1 MKKALILMQ
10 MLLLGSSLLTACGGK
25 PSPVLNGYIEADT
38 IRLASPVGG
47 RLIALPLARG
57 QDAQAGAVAFT
68 LEQDSEK
75 AAVAEAAARASQAEA
90 QAADLQTGQRPQE
103 LAVHEANLR
112 AARASLLQAEAELQR
127 QSALADKGY
136 APATTL
142 DALRARRDTA
152 AAEVAQ
158 MRARLASARLGAREL
173 GQQAATSGAQAARE
187 QLAQRLWLLSQKT
200 IRIPVSGRIE
210 EHYYRVGEWVPA
222 GSPVL
227 SLLAP
232 AAIKARFY
240 IPETRLAALP
250 VGAPVLLSCDNCGQP
265 VPATIRF
272 VAREA
277 EFTPPV
283 IYNKDNRSRLVWLAE
298 AVPSPADAL
307 RLRPGQPVDV
317 IPVNPAPRQG
327 PAHE

>member
-1 MKKALILMQ
+1 MKKALMLMLGGG
-10 MLLLGSSLLTACGGK
+10 LLASCGGDA
-25 PSPVLNGYIEADT
+25 PPTLNGYIEADS
-38 IRLASPVGG
+38 IRLASPVSG

-57 QDAQAGAVAFT
+57 QNVQAGEVAFI
-68 LEQDSEK
+68 LEQDNEK
-75 AAVAEAAARASQAEA
+75 AAVSEAAARVSQAEA
-90 QAADLQTGQRPQE
+90 QAADLQSGQRPQE

-112 AARASLLQAEAELQR
+112 AARANLQLAEAELQR
-127 QSALADKGY
+127 QSTLADKGY

-142 DALRARRDTA
+142 DTLRARRDTA
-152 AAEVAQ
+152 AAEVGQ
-158 MRARLASARLGAREL
+158 MLARLASARLGARDF
-173 GQQAATSGAQAARE
+173 GQQAAKSGARAARE
-187 QLAQRLWLLSQKT
+187 QLAQRQWLLSQKT
-200 IRIPVSGRIE
+200 ITTPVSGRIE
-210 EHYYRVGEWVPA
+210 DRYYRIGEWVPA

-227 SLLAP
+227 SLLP
-232 AAIKARFY
+232 PTAIKARFY
-240 IPETRLAALP
+240 IPETRLATLS
-250 VGAPVLLSCDNCGQP
+250 VGAHILLSCDNCGP
-265 VPATIRF
+265 PIPATIRF

-317 IPVNPAPRQG
+317 IPATAASKG

>member
-1 MKKALILMQ
+1 MKKAL
-10 MLLLGSSLLTACGGK
+10 MLILGSSLLVACGGE
-25 PSPVLNGYIEADT
+25 PSPVLNGYIEADS
-38 IRLASPVGG
+38 IRLASPVAG
-47 RLIALPLARG
+47 RLIALPLERG
-57 QDAQAGAVAFT
+57 QDVQAGEVAFI

-75 AAVAEAAARASQAEA
+75 AGVAEAAARLSQAEA
-90 QAADLQTGQRPQE
+90 QAADLQSGQRPQE

-112 AARASLLQAEAELQR
+112 AARANLQQAETELKR
-127 QSALADKGY
+127 QSVLAAKGY
-136 APATTL
+136 ASATTL
-142 DALRARRDTA
+142 DALRARRDTT
-152 AAEVAQ
+152 AAEVEQ
-158 MRARLASARLGAREL
+158 MRARLASARLGARDL
-173 GQQAATSGAQAARE
+173 GQQAAKSGAQAARE
-187 QLAQRLWLLSQKT
+187 QLAQRQWLLSQKT
-200 IRIPVSGRIE
+200 TRIPVSGRIE
-210 EHYYRVGEWVPA
+210 ERYYRLGEWVPA

-227 SLLAP
+227 SLLPP

-240 IPETRLAALP
+240 IPETRLTALP
-250 VGAPVLLSCDNCGQP
+250 VGARVLLSCDNCGQP

-317 IPVNPAPRQG
+317 TPVTTATNQG
-327 PAHE
+327 QAHE